1 MRRQAGALGLAKP
14 AGSGYL
20 GDMRFEVKSV
30 PNANEDLESYTAREQ
45 QIILGGI
52 TDFLE
57 FDADIES
64 KRRKQL
70 RPNPLVPW
78 ELRIGDFRVFYEI
91 REKAVR
97 ILTIGH
103 KVS

>member
-1 MRRQAGALGLAKP
+1 
-14 AGSGYL
+14 
-20 GDMRFEVKSV
+20 
-30 PNANEDLESYTAREQ
+30 
-45 QIILGGI
+45 
-52 TDFLE
+52 
-57 FDADIES
+57 
-64 KRRKQL
+64 L